1 MGRTHFGCDAC
12 AHPIAPSDPRIRCL
26 ECPEYDLCA
35 ACALGER
42 FTGAHSPA
50 HRTRVF
56 KMSGS
61 GATQGVPANT
71 AIVYVDA
78 AQTSFPL
85 SPEASPESAPRP
97 ALPHRSPPPPH
108 KTALPSPPFSPPDVS
123 RSDNPSPPRIAALHE
138 DGDYFQSPT
147 LPRRA
152 PSVSSV
158 GGSLSSREDGY
169 NTQQEARASGTDVY
183 PRAEAYAAPFHAV
196 SRVSLAVPTNAY
208 SPPQEDRAYLS
219 PLRADTSSSPPST
232 QSGFSAP
239 REGIYQLSPDD
250 QSYKAPPRADTY
262 ATPSRATPASSV
274 PQRQDGYFPPQTSP
288 AHIAAPRA
296 DTTETPLRGDASY
309 AIPPHADSPVRRE
322 DGYLPSQDDRTPPVG
337 AYTSPLRV
345 TPAPGI
351 PQREDGYRPP
361 QDARAPPHGD
371 TYQAETYSTSP
382 QASSPASVP
391 RREGTHLSRPEDRI
405 SGVGG
410 YTPPHT
416 EVYAAP
422 QRADPAPSAPPREEY
437 RPLRDDS
444 ASNIGG
450 YTPPP
455 RADAPVSRGETY
467 SAPPRYAYAPSPR
480 ADTRTA
486 PPRTNASTAPGGYS
500 PPARADTV
508 EPVRGWGPFFAEDIS
523 PTPVLTQLLDA
534 LFA

>member
-1 MGRTHFGCDAC
+1 M
-12 AHPIAPSDPRIRCL
+12 
-26 ECPEYDLCA
+26 
-35 ACALGER
+35 
-42 FTGAHSPA
+42 
-50 HRTRVF
+50 
-56 KMSGS
+56 
-61 GATQGVPANT
+61 
-71 AIVYVDA
+71 
-78 AQTSFPL
+78 
-85 SPEASPESAPRP
+85 
-97 ALPHRSPPPPH
+97 
-108 KTALPSPPFSPPDVS
+108 
-123 RSDNPSPPRIAALHE
+123 
-138 DGDYFQSPT
+138 
-147 LPRRA
+147 
-152 PSVSSV
+152 
-158 GGSLSSREDGY
+158 
-169 NTQQEARASGTDVY
+169 
-183 PRAEAYAAPFHAV
+183 
-196 SRVSLAVPTNAY
+196 
-208 SPPQEDRAYLS
+208 
-219 PLRADTSSSPPST
+219 
-232 QSGFSAP
+232 
-239 REGIYQLSPDD
+239 YQLSPDD
-250 QSYKAPPRADTY
+250 QSYQAPPRADTY

-296 DTTETPLRGDASY
+296 DTTKTPLRGDASY
-309 AIPPHADSPVRRE
+309 AVPPHADSPVRRE

-345 TPAPGI
+345 TPAPGT

-382 QASSPASVP
+382 QAGSPASVP

-405 SGVGG
+405 SEVGG
-410 YTPPHT
+410 YTSPHT

-422 QRADPAPSAPPREEY
+422 QRADPALSAPPREEY
-437 RPLRDDS
+437 HPLRDDG

-467 SAPPRYAYAPSPR
+467 NAPPRYAYAPSPR

-486 PPRTNASTAPGGYS
+486 PPRTNASTAPDGYS

-534 LFA
+534 LFAYLDTGRTGYLAPEDYSRFLVNQGYVGAENVWNANLTASLGKTKKESADAALKRNYDALGIEHVLRPRTPDRPAAVTTPPTLTRTLQSFGASFARTLAAPPPGSSAMPLLTRKGFADITAIALLTDPARACGALARVLRMYELPLVRAWGALPRGALPRRPIQGCWSAFPGGLPQRRARGRASEGSELCRVSLRWRMPWQQRTSLVIR